1 MDSTGMVR
9 LHIDISTPGIDER
22 RQLVSDMQDMATVLE
37 FAEAAIHSDG
47 AWDVLFGEMKETM
60 PGITLDSGEL
70 RAEISDALHAVMVRV
85 EISDAV
91 HAVMEGFSRA
101 QKIMPQLK
109 KAMQAREGEP
119 ADGYDY
125 FTETGTYL

>member
-60 PGITLDSGEL
+60 PGITLDSDEL
-70 RAEISDALHAVMVRV
+70 RA